1 MKNLR
6 FLTLGLALITLLFTA
21 CKKDD
26 NNGGEQAPQKLT
38 LEKSAVTV
46 KQTESA
52 IVRITAGNGGYKVE
66 SADKNIAIAA
76 IEQNNLKITAIAE
89 GQTTLT
95 VSDAKGQKAAIAVTV
110 ESNIDPSERLSV
122 EKQTLTLVNGEEEVN
137 RILNAE
143 HKGTI
148 NLSFTISPTGSVSIT
163 VEDRIVNGNPEGKN
177 LRVKA
182 LKVGTA
188 QITVKDNTNNQNI
201 SFKVIVTAA
210 ELTVA
215 TATTEIETEATTEVR
230 INTGN
235 PDYTV
240 TSSASNIATAEVK
253 EKTEKVAGKNDTHHY
268 VIIKGVAAGT
278 ATITLK
284 DSQNKTVAIT
294 VTVKAK
300 DDIFEVSNDGVVTLK
315 AGATAKGAITIPTNA
330 TAVGQGLFRANLAVT
345 SVNFS
350 NVIKIG
356 ASACFGTTNLTSITL
371 NKVEEIEA
379 TAFANSGLTELT
391 LPATIKTIARTAFA
405 NCKGLTKVIVKATT
419 PPTIQANTFNGINAN
434 AVLYVPKGKKAD
446 YEALP
451 NWKSKFKEIKELEQ

>member
-6 FLTLGLALITLLFTA
+6 FLTLGLALIALLFTA

-26 NNGGEQAPQKLT
+26 NNGSEQAPQRLT

-66 SADKNIAIAA
+66 SADKNIATAA
-76 IEQNNLKITAIAE
+76 IEQNNVKITAIAE

-143 HKGTI
+143 HNGNM
-148 NLSFTISPTGSVSIT
+148 NLSFTISPAGSVSIT
-163 VEDRIVNGNPEGKN
+163 VETRIVNGNPDGKN

-188 QITVKDNTNNQNI
+188 QIAIKDNTNNQTT
-201 SFKVIVTAA
+201 SFKVTVTAA

-235 PDYTV
+235 PNYTI
-240 TSSASNIATAEVK
+240 TSSADNIATAEVK

-315 AGATAKGAITIPTNA
+315 AGATAKGAIKIPDA
-330 TAVGQGLFRANLAVT
+330 GT
-345 SVNFS
+345 S
-350 NVIKIG
+350 IG
-356 ASACFGTTNLTSITL
+356 ASAFSSNDGITSVDFNNVTKIGKSAFQSSKTLVSIVGTKIQ
-371 NKVEEIEA
+371 EIEQA
-379 TAFANSGLTELT
+379 AFALSSLSEAT
-391 LPATIKTIARTAFA
+391 LPATLTTIGKMAFM
-405 NCKGLTKVIVKATT
+405 NCKKLTKVTVLATT
-419 PPTIQANTFNGINAN
+419 PPAVQANTFNGINAD

>member
-6 FLTLGLALITLLFTA
+6 FLTLGLTLIALLFTA

-26 NNGGEQAPQKLT
+26 NNGGEQAPQRLT

-66 SADKNIAIAA
+66 SADKNIATAA
-76 IEQNNLKITAIAE
+76 IEQNNVKITAIAE

-143 HKGTI
+143 HNGNI
-148 NLSFTISPTGSVSIT
+148 NLSFTISPAGSVSIT
-163 VEDRIVNGNPEGKN
+163 VEDRIVNGNPDGKN

-182 LKVGTA
+182 LKVGDT
-188 QITVKDNTNNQNI
+188 QVTVKDNTNNQTT
-201 SFKVIVTAA
+201 SFKVTVTAA
-210 ELTVA
+210 ELTIA
-215 TATTEIETEATTEVR
+215 KTAAEVETEATVEIR

-235 PDYTV
+235 PSYTI
-240 TSSASNIATAEVK
+240 TSSADNIATAEVK
-253 EKTEKVAGKNDTHHY
+253 EKTERVAGKNDTHHY

-315 AGATAKGAITIPTNA
+315 AGATAKGAIKVPDAGTSIGAGAFRNA
-330 TAVGQGLFRANLAVT
+330 TEITSIDFNNVTKIEGSAFWGASKLAAVT
-345 SVNFS
+345 MRKV
-350 NVIKIG
+350 
-356 ASACFGTTNLTSITL
+356 TN
-371 NKVEEIEA
+371 
-379 TAFANSGLTELT
+379 
-391 LPATIKTIARTAFA
+391 IAGTAFA
-405 NCKGLTKVIVKATT
+405 NCTALKTITLETAI
-419 PPTIQANTFNGINAN
+419 PPTIANTTTFFK
-434 AVLYVPKGKKAD
+434 VTDVTVYVPKNAKSA
-446 YEALP
+446 YEAIP
-451 NWKSKFKEIKELEQ
+451 NWKKLGTIKELEQ

>member
-6 FLTLGLALITLLFTA
+6 FLTLGLALIALLFTA

-26 NNGGEQAPQKLT
+26 NNGGEQAPQRLT

-66 SADKNIAIAA
+66 SADKNIATAA
-76 IEQNNLKITAIAE
+76 IEQNNVKITAIAE

-110 ESNIDPSERLSV
+110 ESNIAPSERLSV

-143 HKGTI
+143 HNGNM
-148 NLSFTISPTGSVSIT
+148 NLSFTISPAGSVSIT
-163 VEDRIVNGNPEGKN
+163 VETRIVNGNPDGKN

-188 QITVKDNTNNQNI
+188 QIAIKDNTNNQTT
-201 SFKVIVTAA
+201 SFKVTVTAA

-294 VTVKAK
+294 VAVKSK
-300 DDIFEVSNDGVVTLK
+300 DDIFEISNDGVVTLK
-315 AGATAKGAITIPTNA
+315 AGATAKGAIKIPDA
-330 TAVGQGLFRANLAVT
+330 GT
-345 SVNFS
+345 S
-350 NVIKIG
+350 IG
-356 ASACFGTTNLTSITL
+356 ASAFSSNDGITSVDFNNVTKIGKSAFQSSKTLVSIVGTKIQ
-371 NKVEEIEA
+371 EIEQA
-379 TAFANSGLTELT
+379 AFALSSLSEAT
-391 LPATIKTIARTAFA
+391 LPATLTTIGKMAFM
-405 NCKGLTKVIVKATT
+405 NCKKLTKVTVLATT
-419 PPTIQANTFNGINAN
+419 PPAVQANTFNGINAD

>member
-6 FLTLGLALITLLFTA
+6 FLTLGLALIALLFTA

-26 NNGGEQAPQKLT
+26 NNGSEQAPQRLT

-66 SADKNIAIAA
+66 SADKNIATAA
-76 IEQNNLKITAIAE
+76 IEQNNVKITAIAE

-122 EKQTLTLVNGEEEVN
+122 ENQALTLVNGEEEVN

-143 HKGTI
+143 HNGNM
-148 NLSFTISPTGSVSIT
+148 NLSFTISPAGSVSIT
-163 VEDRIVNGNPEGKN
+163 VEDRIVNGNPDGKN

-188 QITVKDNTNNQNI
+188 QIAIKDNTNNQTT
-201 SFKVIVTAA
+201 SFKVTVTAA
-210 ELTVA
+210 ELTIA
-215 TATTEIETEATTEVR
+215 KTAAEVETEATVEIR

-235 PDYTV
+235 PSYTI
-240 TSSASNIATAEVK
+240 TSSADNIATAEVK
-253 EKTEKVAGKNDTHHY
+253 EKTERVAGKNDTHHY

-315 AGATAKGAITIPTNA
+315 AGATAKGAIKIPDAGTSIGAGAFRNA
-330 TAVGQGLFRANLAVT
+330 TEITSIDFNNVTKIEGSAFWGASKLAAVT
-345 SVNFS
+345 MRKV
-350 NVIKIG
+350 
-356 ASACFGTTNLTSITL
+356 TN
-371 NKVEEIEA
+371 
-379 TAFANSGLTELT
+379 
-391 LPATIKTIARTAFA
+391 IAGTAFA
-405 NCKGLTKVIVKATT
+405 NCTALKTITLETAI
-419 PPTIQANTFNGINAN
+419 PPTIANTTTFFK
-434 AVLYVPKGKKAD
+434 VTDVTVYVPKNAKSA
-446 YEALP
+446 YEAIP
-451 NWKSKFKEIKELEQ
+451 NWKKLGTIKELEQ

>member
-6 FLTLGLALITLLFTA
+6 FLTLGLALIALLFTA

-26 NNGGEQAPQKLT
+26 NNGGEQAPQRLT

-66 SADKNIAIAA
+66 SADKNIATAA
-76 IEQNNLKITAIAE
+76 IEQNNVKITAIAE

-143 HKGTI
+143 HNGNM
-148 NLSFTISPTGSVSIT
+148 NLSFTISPAGSVSIT
-163 VEDRIVNGNPEGKN
+163 VETRIVNGNPDGKN

-188 QITVKDNTNNQNI
+188 QIAIKDNTNNQTT
-201 SFKVIVTAA
+201 SFKVTVTAA
-210 ELTVA
+210 ELTIA
-215 TATTEIETEATTEVR
+215 KTAAEVETEATVEIR

-235 PDYTV
+235 PSYTI
-240 TSSASNIATAEVK
+240 TSSADNIATAEVK

-315 AGATAKGAITIPTNA
+315 AGATAKGAIKIPDAGTSIGA
-330 TAVGQGLFRANLAVT
+330 GAFRNVTKIEGSAFWGASKLAAVT
-345 SVNFS
+345 MRKV
-350 NVIKIG
+350 
-356 ASACFGTTNLTSITL
+356 TN
-371 NKVEEIEA
+371 
-379 TAFANSGLTELT
+379 
-391 LPATIKTIARTAFA
+391 IAGTAFA
-405 NCKGLTKVIVKATT
+405 NCTALKTITLETAT
-419 PPTIQANTFNGINAN
+419 PPTIANTTFFKVTEAT
-434 AVLYVPKGKKAD
+434 VYVPKNAKSA
-446 YEALP
+446 YEAIP
-451 NWKSKFKEIKELEQ
+451 NWKKIGTIKELE

>member
-6 FLTLGLALITLLFTA
+6 ILSVGLALVALLFTA

-26 NNGGEQAPQKLT
+26 NGADEQAPKQLT

-46 KQTESA
+46 KLTESA
-52 IVRITAGNGGYKVE
+52 IVRITSGNGDYKVE
-66 SADKNIAIAA
+66 SADKSIATAA
-76 IEQNNLKITAIAE
+76 IEQTNVKITAVAE

-95 VSDAKGQKAAIAVTV
+95 VADVKGQKATIAVTI

-122 EKQTLTLVNGEEEVN
+122 ENKELNLVNGEDKVN
-137 RILNAE
+137 RILNAKN
-143 HKGTI
+143 KGAR
-148 NLSFTISPTGSVSIT
+148 LSFTITPAGSVTVT
-163 VEDRIVNGNPEGKN
+163 VEDRIVNGIPEGEN
-177 LRVKA
+177 LRIKA
-182 LKVGTA
+182 LTVGTA
-188 QITVKDNTNNQNI
+188 QVSVKDNADNQTTT
-201 SFKVIVTAA
+201 FKVIVSAA

-215 TATTEIETEATTEVR
+215 KTDAEVEAEATTEIR

-240 TSSASNIATAEVK
+240 TSSAATIATAEVK
-253 EKTEKVAGKNDTHHY
+253 DGTRINHLDTPHKA
-268 VIIKGVAAGT
+268 IFIKGLAAGT

-284 DSQNKTVAIT
+284 DSQNKTIAIT

-300 DDIFEVSNDGVVTLK
+300 NDIFEVDGSGVVTLK

-330 TAVGQGLFRANLAVT
+330 TAVGQGLFRSNSAIT

-405 NCKGLTKVIVKATT
+405 NCKGLTKVTVKATT
-419 PPTIQANTFNGINAN
+419 PPTVQANTFNGINAN

-446 YEALP
+446 YEAQA
-451 NWKSKFKEIKELEQ
+451 NWKSKFKEIKELN

>member
-6 FLTLGLALITLLFTA
+6 FLTLGLTLVALLFTA

-26 NNGGEQAPQKLT
+26 NNGGEQAPQRLT

-46 KQTESA
+46 KLTESA

-66 SADKNIAIAA
+66 SADKNIATAA
-76 IEQNNLKITAIAE
+76 IEQNNVKIKAIAE

-143 HKGTI
+143 HNGNM
-148 NLSFTISPTGSVSIT
+148 NLSFTISPAGSVSIT
-163 VEDRIVNGNPEGKN
+163 VEDRIVNGNPDGKN

-182 LKVGTA
+182 LKVGDT
-188 QITVKDNTNNQNI
+188 QVTVKDNTNNQTT
-201 SFKVIVTAA
+201 SFKVTVTAA
-210 ELTVA
+210 ELTIA
-215 TATTEIETEATTEVR
+215 KTAAEVETEATVEIR

-235 PDYTV
+235 PSYTI
-240 TSSASNIATAEVK
+240 TSSADNIATAEVK
-253 EKTEKVAGKNDTHHY
+253 EKTERVAGKNDTHHY

-315 AGATAKGAITIPTNA
+315 AGATAKGAIKMPA
-330 TAVGQGLFRANLAVT
+330 TGT
-345 SVNFS
+345 SV
-350 NVIKIG
+350 G
-356 ASACFGTTNLTSITL
+356 ASAFSGNDGITSVDFNNVTKIERSAFQSTKKLASITGAKIQVIEKMAFALSSIKEATLPETLTSIG
-371 NKVEEIEA
+371 VM
-379 TAFANSGLTELT
+379 AFM
-391 LPATIKTIARTAFA
+391 
-405 NCKGLTKVIVKATT
+405 NCKNLAKVTVLATT
-419 PPTIQANTFNGINAN
+419 PPAVQANTFNGINAD

-451 NWKSKFKEIKELEQ
+451 NWKSKFKEIKELE

>member
-6 FLTLGLALITLLFTA
+6 ILTVGLALIALLFTA

-26 NNGGEQAPQKLT
+26 NGADEQAPKQLT

-46 KQTESA
+46 KLTESA
-52 IVRITAGNGGYKVE
+52 IVRITSGNGDYKVE
-66 SADKNIAIAA
+66 SADKSIATAA
-76 IEQNNLKITAIAE
+76 IEQTNVKITAVAE

-95 VSDAKGQKAAIAVTV
+95 VADVKGQKATIAVTI
-110 ESNIDPSERLSV
+110 ESNIAPSERLSV
-122 EKQTLTLVNGEEEVN
+122 ENKELNLVNGEDKVN
-137 RILNAE
+137 RILNAKN
-143 HKGTI
+143 KGAR
-148 NLSFTISPTGSVSIT
+148 LSFTITPAGSVTIT
-163 VEDRIVNGNPEGKN
+163 VEDRIVNGTPEGEN
-177 LRVKA
+177 LRIKA
-182 LKVGTA
+182 LTVGTA
-188 QITVKDNTNNQNI
+188 QVSVKDNADNQTTT
-201 SFKVIVTAA
+201 FKVIVSAA

-215 TATTEIETEATTEVR
+215 KTDAEVEAEATTEIR

-240 TSSASNIATAEVK
+240 TSSAATIATAEVK
-253 EKTEKVAGKNDTHHY
+253 DGTRINHLDTPHKA
-268 VIIKGVAAGT
+268 IFIKGLAAGT

-284 DSQNKTVAIT
+284 DSQNKTIT
-294 VTVKAK
+294 IAVTVKAK
-300 DDIFEVSNDGVVTLK
+300 EEIFEVDRSGVVTLK

-330 TAVGQGLFRANLAVT
+330 TAVGQALFRSNLAVT

-356 ASACFGTTNLTSITL
+356 ASACFGTTNLTSVTL

-405 NCKGLTKVIVKATT
+405 NCKGLTKVTVLATT
-419 PPTIQANTFNGINAN
+419 PPAVQANTFNGINAN

-451 NWKSKFKEIKELEQ
+451 NWKSKFKEIKELN

>member
-6 FLTLGLALITLLFTA
+6 FLTLGLALIALLFTA

-26 NNGGEQAPQKLT
+26 NNGGEQAPQRLT

-66 SADKNIAIAA
+66 SADKNIATAA
-76 IEQNNLKITAIAE
+76 IEQNNVKITAIAE

-110 ESNIDPSERLSV
+110 ENNIDPSERLSV
-122 EKQTLTLVNGEEEVN
+122 ENQAITLVNGEEEVN

-143 HKGTI
+143 HNGNI
-148 NLSFTISPTGSVSIT
+148 NLSFTISPAGSVSIT
-163 VEDRIVNGNPEGKN
+163 VETRIVNGNPDGKN

-182 LKVGTA
+182 LNVGTA
-188 QITVKDNTNNQNI
+188 QIAIKDNTNNQTT
-201 SFKVIVTAA
+201 SFKVTVTAA

-235 PDYTV
+235 PNYTI
-240 TSSASNIATAEVK
+240 TSSADNIATAEVK

-300 DDIFEVSNDGVVTLK
+300 EDIFEVSNDGVVTLK
-315 AGATAKGAITIPTNA
+315 AGATAKGAIKIPDAGTSIGAGAFRNA
-330 TAVGQGLFRANLAVT
+330 TEITSIDFNNVTKIEGSAFWGASKLAAVT
-345 SVNFS
+345 MRKV
-350 NVIKIG
+350 
-356 ASACFGTTNLTSITL
+356 TN
-371 NKVEEIEA
+371 
-379 TAFANSGLTELT
+379 
-391 LPATIKTIARTAFA
+391 IAGTAFA
-405 NCKGLTKVIVKATT
+405 NCTALKTITLETAT
-419 PPTIQANTFNGINAN
+419 PPTIANTTTFFK
-434 AVLYVPKGKKAD
+434 VTDVTVYVPKNAKSA
-446 YEALP
+446 YEAIP
-451 NWKSKFKEIKELEQ
+451 NWKKLGTIKELEQ

>member
-6 FLTLGLALITLLFTA
+6 FLTLGLALIALVFTA

-26 NNGGEQAPQKLT
+26 NNGGEQAPQRLT
-38 LEKSAVTV
+38 LEKTAVTV
-46 KQTESA
+46 KLTESA
-52 IVRITAGNGGYKVE
+52 IVRITSGNGDYKVE
-66 SADKNIAIAA
+66 SADKSIATAA
-76 IEQNNLKITAIAE
+76 IEQNNVKITAVAE

-95 VSDAKGQKAAIAVTV
+95 VADVKGQKATIAVTI

-143 HKGTI
+143 HNGNI
-148 NLSFTISPTGSVSIT
+148 NLSFTISPAGSVSIT
-163 VEDRIVNGNPEGKN
+163 VETRIVNGNPDGKN

-188 QITVKDNTNNQNI
+188 QIAIKDNTNNQTT
-201 SFKVIVTAA
+201 SFKVTVTAA

-215 TATTEIETEATTEVR
+215 KTDAEVEAEATTEIR

-240 TSSASNIATAEVK
+240 TSSAATIATAEVK
-253 EKTEKVAGKNDTHHY
+253 EGTRINHLDTPHKA
-268 VIIKGVAAGT
+268 IFIKGIAAGT

-284 DSQNKTVAIT
+284 DSQNKTIAIA

-300 DDIFEVSNDGVVTLK
+300 EEIFEVSNDGVVTLK
-315 AGATAKGAITIPTNA
+315 AGATAKGAIKMPA
-330 TAVGQGLFRANLAVT
+330 TGT
-345 SVNFS
+345 SV
-350 NVIKIG
+350 G
-356 ASACFGTTNLTSITL
+356 ASAFSGNDGITSVDFNNVTKIGKSAFQSSKTLVSIVGTKIQ
-371 NKVEEIEA
+371 EIEQA
-379 TAFANSGLTELT
+379 AFALSSLSEAT
-391 LPATIKTIARTAFA
+391 LPATLTTIGKMAFM
-405 NCKGLTKVIVKATT
+405 NCKKLTKVTVLATT
-419 PPTIQANTFNGINAN
+419 PPTVQANTFNGINAD

-446 YEALP
+446 YEAQA
-451 NWKSKFKEIKELEQ
+451 NWKSKFKEIRELN

>member
-6 FLTLGLALITLLFTA
+6 FLTLGLALIALLFTA

-26 NNGGEQAPQKLT
+26 NNGGEQAPQRLT

-66 SADKNIAIAA
+66 SADKNIATAA
-76 IEQNNLKITAIAE
+76 IEQNNVKISAIAE

-95 VSDAKGQKAAIAVTV
+95 VSDAKGQKAAIAVTI

-122 EKQTLTLVNGEEEVN
+122 ENQEVTLINGEDKVN
-137 RILNAE
+137 RILNAKD
-143 HKGTI
+143 KGAR
-148 NLSFTISPTGSVSIT
+148 LSFTITPAGSVTVT
-163 VEDRIVNGNPEGKN
+163 VEERIVAGNPEGEN
-177 LRVKA
+177 LRIKA
-182 LKVGTA
+182 LNVGTA
-188 QITVKDNTNNQNI
+188 QVIVKDNTDSQTTT
-201 SFKVIVTAA
+201 FKVIVSAA
-210 ELTVA
+210 DLTVA
-215 TATTEIETEATTEVR
+215 KTDAEVEAEATTEIR

-240 TSSASNIATAEVK
+240 TSSAATIATAEVK
-253 EKTEKVAGKNDTHHY
+253 EGTRINHLDTPHKA
-268 VIIKGVAAGT
+268 IFIKGIAAGT

-284 DSQNKTVAIT
+284 DSQNKTIAIA

-300 DDIFEVSNDGVVTLK
+300 EEIFEVSNDGVVTLK
-315 AGATAKGAITIPTNA
+315 AGATAKGAIKMPA
-330 TAVGQGLFRANLAVT
+330 TGT
-345 SVNFS
+345 SV
-350 NVIKIG
+350 G
-356 ASACFGTTNLTSITL
+356 ASAFSGNDGITSVDFNNVTKIERSAFQSTKKLASITGAKIQVIEKMAFALSSIKEATLPETLTSIG
-371 NKVEEIEA
+371 VM
-379 TAFANSGLTELT
+379 AFM
-391 LPATIKTIARTAFA
+391 
-405 NCKGLTKVIVKATT
+405 NCKNLAKVTVLATT
-419 PPTIQANTFNGINAN
+419 PPAVQANTFNGINAD

>member
-6 FLTLGLALITLLFTA
+6 FLTLGLALIALLFTA

-26 NNGGEQAPQKLT
+26 NNGGEQAPQRLT

-66 SADKNIAIAA
+66 SADKNIATAA
-76 IEQNNLKITAIAE
+76 IEQNNVKITAIAE

-122 EKQTLTLVNGEEEVN
+122 ENQALTLVNGEEEVN
-137 RILNAE
+137 RIFNAQ
-143 HKGTI
+143 HNGNI
-148 NLSFTISPTGSVSIT
+148 DLSFTISPAGSVSIT
-163 VEDRIVNGNPEGKN
+163 IEDRIVNGNPDGKN

-182 LKVGTA
+182 LKVGNT
-188 QITVKDNTNNQNI
+188 QVSVKDNTNNQTT
-201 SFKVIVTAA
+201 SFKVTVTAA
-210 ELTVA
+210 QLTIA
-215 TATTEIETEATTEVR
+215 KTAAEVDAEATTEVR

-240 TSSASNIATAEVK
+240 TSSADNIATAEVK
-253 EKTEKVAGKNDTHHY
+253 EKTEKVAGKSDTHHY

-300 DDIFEVSNDGVVTLK
+300 EDIFEVSNDGVVTLK
-315 AGATAKGAITIPTNA
+315 AGATAKGSITIPTNA
-330 TAVGQGLFRANLAVT
+330 TTVGQGLFRANLAVT
-345 SVNFS
+345 SINFS

-356 ASACFGTTNLTSITL
+356 ASACFGTTNLTSVTL

-379 TAFANSGLTELT
+379 MAFVNSGLTELT
-391 LPATIKTIARTAFA
+391 LPATVKTIARMAFM

-419 PPTIQANTFNGINAN
+419 PPTVQANTFNGINAN
-434 AVLYVPKGKKAD
+434 AVLYVPKGAKTA
-446 YEALP
+446 YEAEAKW
-451 NWKSKFKEIKELEQ
+451 NSKFKEIKELEQ

>member
-6 FLTLGLALITLLFTA
+6 FLTLGLALIALLFTA

-26 NNGGEQAPQKLT
+26 NNGGEQAPQRLT

-66 SADKNIAIAA
+66 SADKNIATAA

-122 EKQTLTLVNGEEEVN
+122 ENQALTLVNGEEEVN

-143 HKGTI
+143 HNGNM
-148 NLSFTISPTGSVSIT
+148 NLSFTITPAGNVSVT
-163 VEDRIVNGNPEGKN
+163 VETRIVNGNPDGKN

-188 QITVKDNTNNQNI
+188 QIAIKDNTNNQTT
-201 SFKVIVTAA
+201 SFKVTVTAA

-215 TATTEIETEATTEVR
+215 TATTEIETEATTEIR

-300 DDIFEVSNDGVVTLK
+300 EEIFEVSNDGVVTLK
-315 AGATAKGAITIPTNA
+315 AGATAKGAIKMPA
-330 TAVGQGLFRANLAVT
+330 TGT
-345 SVNFS
+345 SV
-350 NVIKIG
+350 G
-356 ASACFGTTNLTSITL
+356 ASAFSGNDGITSVDFNNVTKIERSAFQSTKKLASITGAKIQVIEKMAFALSSIKEATLPETLTSIG
-371 NKVEEIEA
+371 VM
-379 TAFANSGLTELT
+379 AFM
-391 LPATIKTIARTAFA
+391 
-405 NCKGLTKVIVKATT
+405 NCKNLAKVTVLATT
-419 PPTIQANTFNGINAN
+419 PPAVQANTFNGINAD

-451 NWKSKFKEIKELEQ
+451 NWKSKFKEIKELE

>member
-6 FLTLGLALITLLFTA
+6 FLTVGLALIALVFTA

-26 NNGGEQAPQKLT
+26 NGADEQAPKQLT

-46 KQTESA
+46 KLTESA
-52 IVRITAGNGGYKVE
+52 IVRITSGNGDYKVE
-66 SADKNIAIAA
+66 SADKSIATAA
-76 IEQNNLKITAIAE
+76 IEQTNVKITAVAE

-95 VSDAKGQKAAIAVTV
+95 VADVKGQKATIAVTI
-110 ESNIDPSERLSV
+110 ESNIAPSERLSV
-122 EKQTLTLVNGEEEVN
+122 ENKELNLVNGEDKVN
-137 RILNAE
+137 RILNAKN
-143 HKGTI
+143 KGAR
-148 NLSFTISPTGSVSIT
+148 LSFTITPAGSVTVT
-163 VEDRIVNGNPEGKN
+163 VEDRIVNGTPEGEN
-177 LRVKA
+177 LRIKA
-182 LKVGTA
+182 LTVGTA
-188 QITVKDNTNNQNI
+188 QVSVKDNADNQTTT
-201 SFKVIVTAA
+201 FKVIVSAA

-215 TATTEIETEATTEVR
+215 KTDAEVEAEATTEIR

-240 TSSASNIATAEVK
+240 TSSAASIATAEVK
-253 EKTEKVAGKNDTHHY
+253 EGTRINHLDTPHKA
-268 VIIKGVAAGT
+268 IFIKGLAAGT

-284 DSQNKTVAIT
+284 DSQNKTIAIA

-300 DDIFEVSNDGVVTLK
+300 NDIFEVDGSGVVTLK

-330 TAVGQGLFRANLAVT
+330 TAVGQGLFRSNLAVT

-356 ASACFGTTNLTSITL
+356 ASACFGTTNLTSVTL

-405 NCKGLTKVIVKATT
+405 NCKGLTKVTVLATT
-419 PPTIQANTFNGINAN
+419 PPTVQANTFNGINAN

-446 YEALP
+446 YEAQA
-451 NWKSKFKEIKELEQ
+451 NWKSKFKEIKELN

>member
-6 FLTLGLALITLLFTA
+6 FLTLGLALIALLFTA

-26 NNGGEQAPQKLT
+26 NNGGEQAPQRLT

-66 SADKNIAIAA
+66 SADKNIATAA
-76 IEQNNLKITAIAE
+76 IEQNNVKITAIAE

-122 EKQTLTLVNGEEEVN
+122 ENQEVTLINGEDKVN
-137 RILNAE
+137 RILNAKD
-143 HKGTI
+143 KGAR
-148 NLSFTISPTGSVSIT
+148 LSFTITPAGSVTVT
-163 VEDRIVNGNPEGKN
+163 VEERIVAGNPEGEN
-177 LRVKA
+177 LRIKA
-182 LKVGTA
+182 LTVGTA
-188 QITVKDNTNNQNI
+188 QVIVKDNTDSQTTT
-201 SFKVIVTAA
+201 FKVIVSTA

-215 TATTEIETEATTEVR
+215 KTDAEVEAEATTEIR

-240 TSSASNIATAEVK
+240 TSSAATIATAEVK
-253 EKTEKVAGKNDTHHY
+253 DGTRINHLDTPHKA
-268 VIIKGVAAGT
+268 IFIKGLAAGT

-284 DSQNKTVAIT
+284 DSQNKTIAIA

-300 DDIFEVSNDGVVTLK
+300 EEIFEVSNDGVVTLK
-315 AGATAKGAITIPTNA
+315 AGATAKGAIKMPTTGTSVGAGAFRNA
-330 TAVGQGLFRANLAVT
+330 TEITSIDFNNVT
-345 SVNFS
+345 
-350 NVIKIG
+350 KIG

-391 LPATIKTIARTAFA
+391 LPATVKTIARTAFM
-405 NCKGLTKVIVKATT
+405 NCKGLTKVTVKATT
-419 PPTIQANTFNGINAN
+419 PPTVQANTFNGINAN
-434 AVLYVPKGKKAD
+434 AILYVPKGTKTA
-446 YEALP
+446 YEAQA
-451 NWKSKFKEIKELEQ
+451 NWKNKFKEIKELE

>member
-6 FLTLGLALITLLFTA
+6 FLTLGLALIALLFTA

-26 NNGGEQAPQKLT
+26 NNGSEQAPQKLT

-46 KQTESA
+46 KLTESA

-66 SADKNIAIAA
+66 SADKNIATAA
-76 IEQNNLKITAIAE
+76 IEQNNVKISAIAE

-110 ESNIDPSERLSV
+110 ESNIAPGERLSV

-143 HKGTI
+143 HNGAY
-148 NLSFTISPTGSVSIT
+148 NLSFTISPAGSVSIT
-163 VEDRIVNGNPEGKN
+163 VEDRIVNGNPDGKN

-182 LKVGTA
+182 LNVGTA
-188 QITVKDNTNNQNI
+188 QIAIKDNTNNQTT
-201 SFKVIVTAA
+201 SFKVTVTAA

-240 TSSASNIATAEVK
+240 TSSAATIATAEVK
-253 EKTEKVAGKNDTHHY
+253 EGTRINHLDTPHKA
-268 VIIKGVAAGT
+268 IFIKGIAAGT

-315 AGATAKGAITIPTNA
+315 AGATAKGAIKIPDAGTSIGAGAFRNA
-330 TAVGQGLFRANLAVT
+330 TEITSIDFNNVTKIEGSAFWGASKLAAVT
-345 SVNFS
+345 MRKV
-350 NVIKIG
+350 
-356 ASACFGTTNLTSITL
+356 TN
-371 NKVEEIEA
+371 
-379 TAFANSGLTELT
+379 
-391 LPATIKTIARTAFA
+391 IAGTAFA
-405 NCKGLTKVIVKATT
+405 NCTALKTITLETAT
-419 PPTIQANTFNGINAN
+419 PPTIANTTTFFK
-434 AVLYVPKGKKAD
+434 VTDVTVYVPKNAKSA
-446 YEALP
+446 YEAIP
-451 NWKSKFKEIKELEQ
+451 NWKKLGTIKELEQ

>member
-6 FLTLGLALITLLFTA
+6 FLTVGLALIALLFTA

-26 NNGGEQAPQKLT
+26 NGADEQAPKQLT

-46 KQTESA
+46 KLTESA
-52 IVRITAGNGGYKVE
+52 IVRITSGNGDYKVE
-66 SADKNIAIAA
+66 SADKSIATAA
-76 IEQNNLKITAIAE
+76 IEQTNVKITAVAE

-95 VSDAKGQKAAIAVTV
+95 VADVKGQKATIAVTI
-110 ESNIDPSERLSV
+110 ESNIAPSERLSV
-122 EKQTLTLVNGEEEVN
+122 ENKELNLVNGEDKVN
-137 RILNAE
+137 RILNAKN
-143 HKGTI
+143 KGAR
-148 NLSFTISPTGSVSIT
+148 LSFTITPAGSVTVT
-163 VEDRIVNGNPEGKN
+163 VEDRIVNGTPEGEN
-177 LRVKA
+177 LRIKA
-182 LKVGTA
+182 LTVGTA
-188 QITVKDNTNNQNI
+188 QVSVKDNADNQTTT
-201 SFKVIVTAA
+201 FKVIVSAA

-215 TATTEIETEATTEVR
+215 KTDAEVEAEATTEIR

-240 TSSASNIATAEVK
+240 TSSAATIATAEVK
-253 EKTEKVAGKNDTHHY
+253 DGTRINHLDTPHKA
-268 VIIKGVAAGT
+268 IFIKGLAAGT

-284 DSQNKTVAIT
+284 DSQNKTIAIA

-300 DDIFEVSNDGVVTLK
+300 NDIFEVDGSGVVTLK

-330 TAVGQGLFRANLAVT
+330 TAVGQGLFRSNSAVT

-405 NCKGLTKVIVKATT
+405 NCKGLTKVTVKATT
-419 PPTIQANTFNGINAN
+419 PPTVQANTFNGINAN

-446 YEALP
+446 YEAQA
-451 NWKSKFKEIKELEQ
+451 NWKSKFKEIKELN

>member
-6 FLTLGLALITLLFTA
+6 FLTLGLALIALLFTA

-26 NNGGEQAPQKLT
+26 NNGGEQAPQRLT

-66 SADKNIAIAA
+66 SADKNIATAA
-76 IEQNNLKITAIAE
+76 IEQNNVKITAIAE

-143 HKGTI
+143 HNGNM
-148 NLSFTISPTGSVSIT
+148 NLSFTISPAGSVSIT
-163 VEDRIVNGNPEGKN
+163 VETRIVNGNPEGKN

-182 LKVGTA
+182 LKVGDT
-188 QITVKDNTNNQNI
+188 QVTVKDNTNNQTT
-201 SFKVIVTAA
+201 SFKVTVTAA
-210 ELTVA
+210 ELTIA
-215 TATTEIETEATTEVR
+215 KTAAEVETEATVEIR

-235 PDYTV
+235 PSYTI
-240 TSSASNIATAEVK
+240 TSSADNIATAEVK

-284 DSQNKTVAIT
+284 DSQNKTLAIT

-300 DDIFEVSNDGVVTLK
+300 DDIFDVDGNGVVTLK
-315 AGATAKGAITIPTNA
+315 NGATAKGAIKMPTI
-330 TAVGQGLFRANLAVT
+330 GT
-345 SVNFS
+345 SV
-350 NVIKIG
+350 G
-356 ASACFGTTNLTSITL
+356 ASAFSGNDGITSVDFNNVTKIGKSAFQSSKTLVSIVGTKIQ
-371 NKVEEIEA
+371 EIEQA
-379 TAFANSGLTELT
+379 AFALSSLSEAT
-391 LPATIKTIARTAFA
+391 LPATLTTIGKMAFM
-405 NCKGLTKVIVKATT
+405 NCKKLTKVTVLATT
-419 PPTIQANTFNGINAN
+419 PPTVQANTFNGINAN

-451 NWKSKFKEIKELEQ
+451 NWKSKFKEIKELE

>member
-6 FLTLGLALITLLFTA
+6 FLTLGLTLVALLFTA

-26 NNGGEQAPQKLT
+26 NNGGEQAPQRLT

-46 KQTESA
+46 KLTESA

-66 SADKNIAIAA
+66 SADKNIATAA
-76 IEQNNLKITAIAE
+76 IEQNNVKISAIAE

-137 RILNAE
+137 IILNAE
-143 HKGTI
+143 HNGNI
-148 NLSFTISPTGSVSIT
+148 NLSFTISHAGSVSIT
-163 VEDRIVNGNPEGKN
+163 VEDRIVNGNPDGKN

-182 LKVGTA
+182 LKVGDT
-188 QITVKDNTNNQNI
+188 QVTVKDNTNNQTT
-201 SFKVIVTAA
+201 SFKVTVTAA
-210 ELTVA
+210 ELTIA
-215 TATTEIETEATTEVR
+215 KTAAEVETEATVEIR

-235 PDYTV
+235 PSYTI
-240 TSSASNIATAEVK
+240 TSSADNIATAEVK
-253 EKTEKVAGKNDTHHY
+253 EKTERVAGKNDTHHY

-315 AGATAKGAITIPTNA
+315 AGATAKGAIKIPDAGTSIGAGAFRNA
-330 TAVGQGLFRANLAVT
+330 TEITSIDFNNVTKIEGSAFWGASKLAAVT
-345 SVNFS
+345 MRKV
-350 NVIKIG
+350 
-356 ASACFGTTNLTSITL
+356 TN
-371 NKVEEIEA
+371 
-379 TAFANSGLTELT
+379 
-391 LPATIKTIARTAFA
+391 IAGTAFA
-405 NCKGLTKVIVKATT
+405 NCTALKTITLETAI
-419 PPTIQANTFNGINAN
+419 PPTIANTTTFFK
-434 AVLYVPKGKKAD
+434 VTDVTVYVPKNAKSA
-446 YEALP
+446 YEAIP
-451 NWKSKFKEIKELEQ
+451 NWKKLGTIKELEQ

>member
-6 FLTLGLALITLLFTA
+6 FLTLGLALIALVFTA

-26 NNGGEQAPQKLT
+26 NNGGEQAPQRLT
-38 LEKSAVTV
+38 LEKTAVTV

-66 SADKNIAIAA
+66 SADKNIATAA
-76 IEQNNLKITAIAE
+76 IEQNNVKISAIAE

-110 ESNIDPSERLSV
+110 ESNIAPGERLSV

-143 HKGTI
+143 HNGNI
-148 NLSFTISPTGSVSIT
+148 NLSFTISPAGSVSIT
-163 VEDRIVNGNPEGKN
+163 VETRIVNGNPDGKN

-188 QITVKDNTNNQNI
+188 QIAIKDNTNNQTT
-201 SFKVIVTAA
+201 SFKVTVTAA

-215 TATTEIETEATTEVR
+215 KTDAEVEAEATTEIR

-240 TSSASNIATAEVK
+240 TSSAATIATAEVK
-253 EKTEKVAGKNDTHHY
+253 DGTRINHLDTPHKA
-268 VIIKGVAAGT
+268 IFIKGLAAGT

-284 DSQNKTVAIT
+284 DSQNKTIAIA

-300 DDIFEVSNDGVVTLK
+300 EEIFEVSNDGVVTLK
-315 AGATAKGAITIPTNA
+315 AGATAKGAIKMPA
-330 TAVGQGLFRANLAVT
+330 TGT
-345 SVNFS
+345 SV
-350 NVIKIG
+350 G
-356 ASACFGTTNLTSITL
+356 ASAFSGNDGITSVDFNNVTKIGKSAFQSSKTLVSIVGTKIQ
-371 NKVEEIEA
+371 EIEQA
-379 TAFANSGLTELT
+379 AFALSSLSEAT
-391 LPATIKTIARTAFA
+391 LPATLTTIGKMAFM
-405 NCKGLTKVIVKATT
+405 NCKKLTKVTVLATT
-419 PPTIQANTFNGINAN
+419 PPTVQANTFNGINAD

-446 YEALP
+446 YEAQA
-451 NWKSKFKEIKELEQ
+451 NWKSKFKEIKELE

>member
-6 FLTLGLALITLLFTA
+6 FLTVGLTLIALVFTA

-26 NNGGEQAPQKLT
+26 NGADEQAPKQLT

-46 KQTESA
+46 KLTESA
-52 IVRITAGNGGYKVE
+52 IVRITSGNGDYKVE
-66 SADKNIAIAA
+66 SADKSIATAA
-76 IEQNNLKITAIAE
+76 IEQTNVKITAVAE

-95 VSDAKGQKAAIAVTV
+95 VADVKGQKATIAVTI
-110 ESNIDPSERLSV
+110 ESNIAPSERLSV
-122 EKQTLTLVNGEEEVN
+122 ESQELNLVNGEDKVN
-137 RILNAE
+137 RILNAKN
-143 HKGTI
+143 KGAR
-148 NLSFTISPTGSVSIT
+148 LSFTITPAGSVTIT
-163 VEDRIVNGNPEGKN
+163 VEDRIVNGTPEGEN
-177 LRVKA
+177 LRIKA
-182 LKVGTA
+182 LTVGTA
-188 QITVKDNTNNQNI
+188 QVSVKDNADNQTTT
-201 SFKVIVTAA
+201 FKVIVSAA

-215 TATTEIETEATTEVR
+215 KTDAEVEAEATTEIR

-240 TSSASNIATAEVK
+240 TSSAATIATAEVK
-253 EKTEKVAGKNDTHHY
+253 DGTRINHLDTPHKA
-268 VIIKGVAAGT
+268 IFIKGLAAGT

-284 DSQNKTVAIT
+284 DSQNKTIAIT

-300 DDIFEVSNDGVVTLK
+300 NDIFEVDGSGVVTLK

-330 TAVGQGLFRANLAVT
+330 TAVGQALFRSNLAVT

-405 NCKGLTKVIVKATT
+405 NCKGLTKVTVKATT
-419 PPTIQANTFNGINAN
+419 PPTVQANTFNGINAN

-446 YEALP
+446 YEAQA
-451 NWKSKFKEIKELEQ
+451 NWKSKFKEIRELN

>member
-6 FLTLGLALITLLFTA
+6 FLTLGLALVALLFTA

-26 NNGGEQAPQKLT
+26 NNGGEQAPQRLT

-66 SADKNIAIAA
+66 SADKNIATAA
-76 IEQNNLKITAIAE
+76 IEQNNVKITAIAE

-143 HKGTI
+143 HNGNM
-148 NLSFTISPTGSVSIT
+148 NLSFTISPAGSVSIT
-163 VEDRIVNGNPEGKN
+163 VETRIVNGNPDGKN

-182 LKVGTA
+182 LNVGTA
-188 QITVKDNTNNQNI
+188 QVVVKDNTNNQTT
-201 SFKVIVTAA
+201 SFKVTVTAA
-210 ELTVA
+210 ELTIA
-215 TATTEIETEATTEVR
+215 KTAAEVETEATVEIR

-235 PDYTV
+235 PSYTI
-240 TSSASNIATAEVK
+240 TSSADNIATAEVK
-253 EKTEKVAGKNDTHHY
+253 EKTERVAGKNDTHHY
-268 VIIKGVAAGT
+268 VIIKGVAAST

-315 AGATAKGAITIPTNA
+315 AGATAKGAIKIPDAGTSIGAGAFRNA
-330 TAVGQGLFRANLAVT
+330 SEITSIDFNNVT
-345 SVNFS
+345 E
-350 NVIKIG
+350 IG
-356 ASACFGTTNLTSITL
+356 ASAFWAASKLSSITM
-371 NKVEEIEA
+371 NNV
-379 TAFANSGLTELT
+379 S
-391 LPATIKTIARTAFA
+391 TIKGVAFA
-405 NCKGLTKVIVKATT
+405 NCTALKTITVKTST
-419 PPTIQANTFNGINAN
+419 PPTITNTTFFKVTGAT
-434 AVLYVPKGKKAD
+434 VYVPKGAKTAYENDSLWKK
-446 YEALP
+446 LGT
-451 NWKSKFKEIKELEQ
+451 IKELEQ

>member
-6 FLTLGLALITLLFTA
+6 FLTVGLALIALLFTA

-26 NNGGEQAPQKLT
+26 NGADEQAPKQLT
-38 LEKSAVTV
+38 LEKTAVTV
-46 KQTESA
+46 KLTESA
-52 IVRITAGNGGYKVE
+52 IVRITSGNGDYKVE
-66 SADKNIAIAA
+66 SADKSIATAA
-76 IEQNNLKITAIAE
+76 IEQTNVKITAVAE

-95 VSDAKGQKAAIAVTV
+95 VADVKGQKATIAVTI
-110 ESNIDPSERLSV
+110 ESNIAPSERLSV
-122 EKQTLTLVNGEEEVN
+122 ENKELNLVNGEDKVN
-137 RILNAE
+137 RILNAKN
-143 HKGTI
+143 KGAR
-148 NLSFTISPTGSVSIT
+148 LSFTITPAGSVTIT
-163 VEDRIVNGNPEGKN
+163 VEDRIVNGTPEGEN
-177 LRVKA
+177 LRIKA
-182 LKVGTA
+182 LTVGTA
-188 QITVKDNTNNQNI
+188 QVSVKDNADSQTTT
-201 SFKVIVTAA
+201 FKVIVSAA

-215 TATTEIETEATTEVR
+215 KTDAEVEAEATTEIR

-240 TSSASNIATAEVK
+240 TSSAATIATAEVK
-253 EKTEKVAGKNDTHHY
+253 EGTRINHLDTPHKA
-268 VIIKGVAAGT
+268 IFIKGIAAGT

-284 DSQNKTVAIT
+284 DSQNKTIAIA

-300 DDIFEVSNDGVVTLK
+300 NDIFEVDGSGVVTLK

-330 TAVGQGLFRANLAVT
+330 TAVGQALFRSNLAVT

-405 NCKGLTKVIVKATT
+405 NCKGLTKVTVKATT
-419 PPTIQANTFNGINAN
+419 PPTVQANTFNGINAN

-446 YEALP
+446 YEAQA
-451 NWKSKFKEIKELEQ
+451 NWKSKFKEIRELN

>member
-1 MKNLR
+1 MKKTVL
-6 FLTLGLALITLLFTA
+6 LAVITLSLFS

-26 NNGGEQAPQKLT
+26 NNGGEQAPQRLT

-66 SADKNIAIAA
+66 SADKNIATAA
-76 IEQNNLKITAIAE
+76 IEQNNVKITAIAE

-143 HKGTI
+143 HNGNM
-148 NLSFTISPTGSVSIT
+148 NLSFTISPAGSVSIT
-163 VEDRIVNGNPEGKN
+163 VETRIVNGNPDGKN

-182 LKVGTA
+182 LNVGTA
-188 QITVKDNTNNQNI
+188 QVVVKDNTNNQTT
-201 SFKVIVTAA
+201 SFKVTVTAA
-210 ELTVA
+210 ELTIA
-215 TATTEIETEATTEVR
+215 KTAAEVETEATVEIR

-235 PDYTV
+235 PSYTI
-240 TSSASNIATAEVK
+240 TSSADNIATAEVK
-253 EKTEKVAGKNDTHHY
+253 EKTERVAGKNDTHHY

-315 AGATAKGAITIPTNA
+315 AGATAKGAIKIPDAGTSIGAGAFRNA
-330 TAVGQGLFRANLAVT
+330 SEITSIDFNNVT
-345 SVNFS
+345 E
-350 NVIKIG
+350 IG
-356 ASACFGTTNLTSITL
+356 ASAFWAASKLSSITM
-371 NKVEEIEA
+371 NNV
-379 TAFANSGLTELT
+379 S
-391 LPATIKTIARTAFA
+391 TIKGVAFA
-405 NCKGLTKVIVKATT
+405 NCTALKTITVKTST
-419 PPTIQANTFNGINAN
+419 PPTITNTTFFKVTGAT
-434 AVLYVPKGKKAD
+434 VYVPKGAKTAYENDSLWKK
-446 YEALP
+446 LGT
-451 NWKSKFKEIKELEQ
+451 IKELEQ

>member
-6 FLTLGLALITLLFTA
+6 FLTLGLALIALLFTA
-21 CKKDD
+21 CKKDN
-26 NNGGEQAPQKLT
+26 NNGGEQAPQRLT

-66 SADKNIAIAA
+66 SADKNIATAA
-76 IEQNNLKITAIAE
+76 IEQNNVKITAIAE

-122 EKQTLTLVNGEEEVN
+122 ENQALTLVNGEEEVN

-143 HKGTI
+143 HNGNM
-148 NLSFTISPTGSVSIT
+148 NLSFTISPAGSVSIT
-163 VEDRIVNGNPEGKN
+163 VETRIVNGNPDGKN

-188 QITVKDNTNNQNI
+188 QIAIKDNTNNQTT
-201 SFKVIVTAA
+201 SFKVTVTAA

-253 EKTEKVAGKNDTHHY
+253 EKTERVAGKNDTHHY

-300 DDIFEVSNDGVVTLK
+300 NDIFEVDGSGVVTLK
-315 AGATAKGAITIPTNA
+315 AGATAKGAIKMPA
-330 TAVGQGLFRANLAVT
+330 TGT
-345 SVNFS
+345 SV
-350 NVIKIG
+350 G
-356 ASACFGTTNLTSITL
+356 ASAFSGNDGITSVDFNNVTKIGKSAFQSSKTLVSIVGTKIQ
-371 NKVEEIEA
+371 EIEQA
-379 TAFANSGLTELT
+379 AFALSSLSEAT
-391 LPATIKTIARTAFA
+391 LPATLTTIGKMAFM
-405 NCKGLTKVIVKATT
+405 NCKGLTKVTVKATT
-419 PPTIQANTFNGINAN
+419 PPTVQANTFNGINAN
-434 AVLYVPKGKKAD
+434 AILYVPKGTKTA
-446 YEALP
+446 YEAQA
-451 NWKSKFKEIKELEQ
+451 NWKNKFKEIKELE